1 MRVYLT
7 KRFYVEFETA
17 RVCFEDRK
25 RRVSECDPVK
35 LESLERFLELYTEY
49 LERREEEAEELREE
63 EEELLEES
71 TLMEE
76 AGELEE

>member
-7 KRFYVEFETA
+7 KRFYVEFERATI
-17 RVCFEDRK
+17 CFEDRK
-25 RRVSECDPVK
+25 RKVSECDAVK
-35 LESLERFLELYTEY
+35 LESLERFLELYAEY
-49 LERREEEAEELREE
+49 LERRGEEEEELREE

-76 AGELEE
+76 LGELEE

>member
-7 KRFYVEFETA
+7 KRFYVEFELA
-17 RVCFEDRK
+17 KICFEDRK
-25 RRVSECDPVK
+25 RKISECDTVR
-35 LESLERFLELYTEY
+35 LESLEKFLELYAEY
-49 LERREEEAEELREE
+49 LERRGEEEEELREE

-76 AGELEE
+76 LGELEE

>member
-7 KRFYVEFETA
+7 RRFYVELELA

-25 RRVSECDPVK
+25 KKVVECDPVK
-35 LESLERFLELYTEY
+35 LESLERFLELYAEY
-49 LERREEEAEELREE
+49 LERREEEEEELREE

-71 TLMEE
+71 TLME
-76 AGELEE
+76 LEE